1 MQYHRL
7 FTVKHEVGSKACCRG
22 GWVKVKVGIKGHV
35 ALRLAIIHK
44 VLDVNSA
51 ITIGVHTVPFDLD
64 VSIQSAACSVKH
76 GHNLG
81 PFLQFQVVNIEH
93 DVLTILARNAVGEQ
107 HQIAAVTLE
116 RQFSVYQAG
125 LVVHIQEIVL
135 IDGPMPVTNHWIIA
149 KKPHPHLIIS
159 ESCVASQVIAGLTL
173 DVPLI
178 EHEVKSLPLD
188 ATLDINLGVVIPS
201 AWSVTHV
208 GVKGEVLVVQL
219 IGTNGNRVY
228 IGITIADAVGQAIE
242 IEASVTAHLA
252 TDVTEVE
259 LILLQVALDESVGTH
274 VHVEVKTGHRLFQ
287 ALHVNPSLV
296 ILALNLL
303 GGILEVVDQRR
314 HSAGRI
320 QVGIIVLV
328 LNHNAGE
335 PRSAVQRRVGII
347 GNEITAVELPVQV
360 GEMKIGIP
368 LLGAQVDVALGMKLC
383 RTIAHAIIHPQVF
396 QVQVTHIAV
405 GSKDVVVITDGTM
418 GVHIEVTTLIG
429 ARSVHVGKAAAQLA
443 SGLDV
448 AVASAVVTHAAQ
460 IDCRIGPGG
469 TAIGVIKSVT
479 LCLDAG
485 REALHVI
492 VGKERLDREIVERGI
507 HVIVLVAHVIVAIAT
522 HGSATSGDAQV
533 ARHIAAA
540 FLVDLATQFHGR
552 QFHAIQAEHLVEH
565 TGITQID
572 LSVQVGLH
580 AVKVGGIVD
589 GSLALD
595 APYSWHIGIQR
606 LHIDTFLVASGLGLD
621 AHGLVVGNVFQ
632 RLAGLWHE
640 LLHLVEVN
648 LTVGVDGGF
657 AVRLAVE
664 HILVNMGI
672 HLDVTALGLEFH
684 VIKVKTVLVLAHGAA
699 GILDLEAAALLAR
712 EVLHGHFHV
721 FAVILKV
728 IDGGIH
734 VFYLDIVRIERRA
747 RFIGFLARL
756 AIFALAIV
764 QAHLVGLD
772 LPGLI
777 ILVISL
783 LILGHGMIFAILLGV
798 FLARVLIVHVG
809 LVNIQ

>member
-1 MQYHRL
+1 M
-7 FTVKHEVGSKACCRG
+7 
-22 GWVKVKVGIKGHV
+22 
-35 ALRLAIIHK
+35 
-44 VLDVNSA
+44 
-51 ITIGVHTVPFDLD
+51 
-64 VSIQSAACSVKH
+64 
-76 GHNLG
+76 
-81 PFLQFQVVNIEH
+81 
-93 DVLTILARNAVGEQ
+93 
-107 HQIAAVTLE
+107 
-116 RQFSVYQAG
+116 
-125 LVVHIQEIVL
+125 
-135 IDGPMPVTNHWIIA
+135 
-149 KKPHPHLIIS
+149 
-159 ESCVASQVIAGLTL
+159 
-173 DVPLI
+173 
-178 EHEVKSLPLD
+178 
-188 ATLDINLGVVIPS
+188 
-201 AWSVTHV
+201 
-208 GVKGEVLVVQL
+208 
-219 IGTNGNRVY
+219 
-228 IGITIADAVGQAIE
+228 
-242 IEASVTAHLA
+242 
-252 TDVTEVE
+252 
-259 LILLQVALDESVGTH
+259 
-274 VHVEVKTGHRLFQ
+274 
-287 ALHVNPSLV
+287 
-296 ILALNLL
+296 
-303 GGILEVVDQRR
+303 
-314 HSAGRI
+314 
-320 QVGIIVLV
+320 
-328 LNHNAGE
+328 
-335 PRSAVQRRVGII
+335 
-347 GNEITAVELPVQV
+347 
-360 GEMKIGIP
+360 
-368 LLGAQVDVALGMKLC
+368 
-383 RTIAHAIIHPQVF
+383 F

-469 TAIGVIKSVT
+469 TAIGEIKSVT

-540 FLVDLATQFHGR
+540 LLVDLATQFHGR

-648 LTVGVDGGF
+648 LAVGVDGGF
-657 AVRLAVE
+657 TVRLAVE

-712 EVLHGHFHV
+712 EMLHGHFHV
-721 FAVILKV
+721 LTVILKV

-734 VFYLDIVRIERRA
+734 VFYLDVARIKRRA
-747 RFIGFLARL
+747 GFIGLLTRLGILAL
-756 AIFALAIV
+756 TVV
-764 QAHLVGLD
+764 QAHFVGLN
-772 LPGLI
+772 LPGFI
-777 ILVISL
+777 ILVVSL
-783 LILGHGMIFAILLGV
+783 LILGHGMILAILLGI
-798 FLARVLIVHVG
+798 FLAGIFIFHIS